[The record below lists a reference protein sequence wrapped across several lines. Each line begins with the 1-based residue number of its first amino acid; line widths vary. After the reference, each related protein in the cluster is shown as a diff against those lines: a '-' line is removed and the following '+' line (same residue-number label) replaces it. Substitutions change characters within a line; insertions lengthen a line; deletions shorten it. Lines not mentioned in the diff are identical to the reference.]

1 MRPMAANSGLG
12 FAYPIGTML
21 ENLLTRTG
29 PLVSVP
35 DRRYRAL
42 LEISKAINA
51 HLDLADILG
60 ATVAALESL
69 LPVDCLAVMTVQGE
83 RIHRQALHVKGIE
96 RRPGESFDSIASRAF
111 GLDTS
116 QFDRDMHDDADNL
129 RRMIATRQ
137 PEVVEDLQA
146 LSAPDHV
153 KRKLAKV
160 GIRAVAQFPLFLRD
174 GCVGIA
180 SFAWLRA
187 LHLSVDELT
196 TLRDV
201 SEVLVT
207 AVANSLAYEEIRE
220 LRDRLQVENSL
231 LREEL
236 DHEAMF
242 DEIVGTSP
250 VLKQVLRA
258 IERVAPSDATV
269 LLFGETGTGK
279 ELLARAIHK
288 HSKRAARTMVKVNC
302 AALPESLIASE
313 LFGHEKG
320 AFTGALQR
328 RAGRFEL
335 ASGGTLFLDEIGE
348 LPADVQAVLLRALQ
362 EGEFERVGGTQT
374 IHTDVRL
381 IAATNRDLQSAVA
394 DGRFRDDLY
403 YRLNVFPIVCPPLRE
418 RKDDLPLLIEYF
430 VARFSRR
437 MGRVVRRIDR
447 GSMERLTAYH
457 WPGNIRELQNVVERA
472 MILSDSDTFHVERGA
487 LPEAT
492 TMVAVPAATHHAP
505 PAVAAN
511 MIVTN
516 GDGERGRIETALSRS
531 RGRVA
536 GPSGAAKD
544 LGMPASTLEWK
555 IIRLGIDKHR
565 FRSRP
570 S

>member
-1 MRPMAANSGLG
+1 MGR
-12 FAYPIGTML
+12 FAYPIETML
-21 ENLLTRTG
+21 DDLLTTEARA
-29 PLVSVP
+29 SAP

-42 LEISKAINA
+42 LDISKAINA
-51 HLDLADILG
+51 HLDLADVLG
-60 ATVAALESL
+60 ATVAALETL
-69 LPVDCLAVMTVQGE
+69 LPVDSLAVITIEGE
-83 RIHRQALHVKGIE
+83 EMHRQALHVKGIE
-96 RRPGESFDSIASRAF
+96 RRPGESFDSIASRAL
-111 GLDTS
+111 GIDLTQLDRSFKHSPEATE
-116 QFDRDMHDDADNL
+116 QL
-129 RRMIATRQ
+129 RRMFATRQ
-137 PEVVEDLQA
+137 PEIAEDLPN
-146 LSAPDHV
+146 LLTSDPV
-153 KRKLAKV
+153 KRRLAEV
-160 GIRAVAQFPLFLRD
+160 GIRAVAQFPLFHRD
-174 GCVGIA
+174 QRLGIA
-180 SFAWLRA
+180 SFAWRNVV
-187 LHLSVDELT
+187 HLTEDDLSI
-196 TLRDV
+196 LRDV
-201 SEVLVT
+201 CEVLVT

-242 DEIVGTSP
+242 DEIIGTSP

-258 IERVAPSDATV
+258 IERVAPNDSTV

-288 HSKRAARTMVKVNC
+288 RSKRAGRTMVKVNC

-348 LPADVQAVLLRALQ
+348 LPADVQAVLLRVLQ

-374 IHTDVRL
+374 IRTDARL
-381 IAATNRDLQSAVA
+381 IAATNRDLQQAVA
-394 DGRFRDDLY
+394 SGRFRDDLY

-418 RKDDLPLLIEYF
+418 RKEDLPLLIEYF
-430 VARFSRR
+430 VERFSRR
-437 MGRVVRRIDR
+437 MGRTISRIDR
-447 GSMERLTAYH
+447 GSMDRLMAYG

-472 MILSDSDTFHVERGA
+472 MILSDSETFRVEPGA
-487 LPEAT
+487 LPEPVPVREQA
-492 TMVAVPAATHHAP
+492 AVF
-505 PAVAAN
+505 AVS
-511 MIVTN
+511 
-516 GDGERGRIETALSRS
+516 GDGSERGRIEAALVRS

-536 GPSGAAKD
+536 GNKGAATA

-565 FRSRP
+565 FKSRL